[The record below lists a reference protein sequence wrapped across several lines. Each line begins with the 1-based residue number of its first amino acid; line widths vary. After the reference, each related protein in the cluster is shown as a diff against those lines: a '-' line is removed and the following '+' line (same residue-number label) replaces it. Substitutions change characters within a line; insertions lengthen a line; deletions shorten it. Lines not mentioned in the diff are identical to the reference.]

1 LTLAVVT
8 SHKQGSWVWDSA
20 NLNPEDLP
28 QELLALPK
36 GVYYGWAQVRAPG
49 LDTRSHMMVMNIGNR
64 PTFADS
70 GAVTLVSEQTAPF
83 FHFNQHDL
91 LFLFTVCSELTA
103 ETRYSFS

>member
-1 LTLAVVT
+1 MAVVT

>member
-1 LTLAVVT
+1 
-8 SHKQGSWVWDSA
+8 VWDSA

-70 GAVTLVSEQTAPF
+70 DAVTLEV
-83 FHFNQHDL
+83 HILHDYESADFYGEEAAIVVL
-91 LFLFTVCSELTA
+91 GFIRLEMKFKSLGV
-103 ETRYSFS
+103 